1 MITQFHIFAVI
12 LTVKFMFAR
21 ASGRDKPHEWYVYL
35 LAIILMAIVAWT
47 FAGWLVEPVN
57 LILDALAG

>member
-1 MITQFHIFAVI
+1 MITQFHIFAII

-21 ASGRDKPHEWYVYL
+21 ASGRDKEYDWYVYL

-57 LILDALAG
+57 LILHTSLG